1 MDKIVYMRTP
11 FEFLSPIEE
20 RIKNLSDGD
29 VSVDVIAKIIGA
41 DVASIKVIIDRI
53 ARKEAN
59 SDELKI
65 LYAKRNNLDDEI
77 LALGYQLDELQR
89 QIYSIDSQINSITE

>member
-1 MDKIVYMRTP
+1 MNKIVYMRTP
-11 FEFLSPIEE
+11 FELLSPIEE
-20 RIKNLSDGD
+20 RIKNLLDGD
-29 VSVDVIAKIIGA
+29 VSVNVIAMIVGY

-59 SDELKI
+59 SGELKI

-77 LALGYQLDELQR
+77 LALGFQLNELQR
-89 QIYSIDSQINSITE
+89 QRYSIDSQINSITE

>member
-11 FEFLSPIEE
+11 FELLSPIEE
-20 RIKNLSDGD
+20 RIKNLLDGD
-29 VSVDVIAKIIGA
+29 VSVNVIAKIIGA
-41 DVASIKVIIDRI
+41 DVASIKVIVDRI

-59 SDELKI
+59 SSELKT

-77 LALGYQLDELQR
+77 LALGYQMDELQR
-89 QIYSIDSQINSITE
+89 QRHSIDSQINNITE